1 MVAIQKKLWI
11 NAAAA
16 FPGREAAKKNFDGGF
31 YRADASVR
39 GVWQQAE
46 DCIGERLAQRC
57 FSEKHLPK
65 RLEMAALLTHCLSI
79 YRFFS
84 SRFGGPSAFL
94 GFSQGEF
101 TALTAAGVLPFP
113 QVLRLLLRLESR
125 LALPAGEECMY
136 RIVDFPVQQL
146 EKCCRQ
152 ADPDG
157 ESLCVGAFL
166 SETQNILSGRK
177 ERVLSAA
184 ALAKK
189 CGARWAIRLDG
200 ERAYHSPL
208 CRRIQEESAEDFA
221 EMQVS
226 APAAPVYSCVDGMPS
241 EDGNALRDKLS
252 RQIASPILW
261 QKLIRR
267 LAESGIR
274 ELYEFGPGCTVSG
287 NARLADG
294 RMNCRWIGRPEDIG
308 EAGTA

>member
-79 YRFFS
+79 YWFFS

-125 LALPAGEECMY
+125 LALPVGEECMY

-146 EKCCRQ
+146 EKCCLQ

-241 EDGNALRDKLS
+241 EDGNTLRDKLS
-252 RQIASPILW
+252 QQIASPILW